1 MKYVYKEKNMRT
13 KQEELIIATLSVQ
26 IKEYLA
32 TGGKVQQIPIGRSGQ
47 KKVDIKKKMW
57 AKKENQ

>member
-1 MKYVYKEKNMRT
+1 MRT

-57 AKKENQ
+57 AKKEKQ